1 MAEKVNIELEIKDN
15 VKSLKAQLREAQNE
29 VTQLSE
35 KFGATSKEAV
45 QAAKRAA
52 ELKDAI
58 ADAKDLTDAFNPDA
72 KFNALSNSIG
82 GVLNGFQAYEGALGL
97 IGVESEDLQQTLLK
111 VQSAM
116 ALSQGIQGALE
127 AKDSFVQLGAV
138 VKNVFAGM
146 TNASKAFAVTG
157 IGLLLLGLQ
166 QLATNWEKISQALGA
181 ATDEQRLNNRVLK
194 ESLESIGKELNAADK
209 LSNSLKDETLSRKE
223 KVKLIKQFQADYPGL
238 LKNINIE
245 KDSIEDINKQ
255 LTDNIQLLKLQAEAK
270 ALASIREETY
280 TKKSKLQLQLQ
291 QEALENASNWT
302 ITYGESAENGFL
314 GFNTASENATR
325 AAKEFTDIQNES
337 TLSLDKQIK
346 SINESEKAIQK
357 KIDALKKA
365 GARTG
370 ELTAEEQRAEELAK
384 QRAERQ
390 KEREKELRE
399 LRIAARREGYINEQN
414 AFNEFISQQEAT
426 ENEYLN
432 KLKTNQELEVQ
443 AVTDK
448 YFELLLR
455 AKQYKQDTT
464 LLEEARQKEL
474 DDINKKYLDKQKQD
488 LKDAQQQQLD
498 DQETFDELYRQNTTS
513 AKQLEIDAVN
523 EKYFYLIEQAK
534 QYGYDIVELEKRRAA
549 ELAIIDASIY
559 QHKEELRQNDIDMA
573 IQAIG
578 ILRGVFEKD
587 KNFQKAAIIAESAL
601 GVAKIIINTQ
611 AANAAALLT
620 PQAIATSGAAAVPV
634 IARNNISAGIGIAAN
649 IASTAKALQALGGGS
664 APSGSSS
671 PAGGGGGGGANGT
684 STPANFNIV
693 GNAGANPLAGLNQ
706 PIQAYVVSGQ
716 ITSAQE
722 LDRKQI
728 SYSSFP

>member
-1 MAEKVNIELEIKDN
+1 M
-15 VKSLKAQLREAQNE
+15 
-29 VTQLSE
+29 
-35 KFGATSKEAV
+35 
-45 QAAKRAA
+45 
-52 ELKDAI
+52 
-58 ADAKDLTDAFNPDA
+58 
-72 KFNALSNSIG
+72 
-82 GVLNGFQAYEGALGL
+82 
-97 IGVESEDLQQTLLK
+97 
-111 VQSAM
+111 
-116 ALSQGIQGALE
+116 
-127 AKDSFVQLGAV
+127 
-138 VKNVFAGM
+138 
-146 TNASKAFAVTG
+146 
-157 IGLLLLGLQ
+157 
-166 QLATNWEKISQALGA
+166 
-181 ATDEQRLNNRVLK
+181 
-194 ESLESIGKELNAADK
+194 
-209 LSNSLKDETLSRKE
+209 
-223 KVKLIKQFQADYPGL
+223 
-238 LKNINIE
+238 
-245 KDSIEDINKQ
+245 
-255 LTDNIQLLKLQAEAK
+255 
-270 ALASIREETY
+270 
-280 TKKSKLQLQLQ
+280 
-291 QEALENASNWT
+291 
-302 ITYGESAENGFL
+302 
-314 GFNTASENATR
+314 
-325 AAKEFTDIQNES
+325 
-337 TLSLDKQIK
+337 
-346 SINESEKAIQK
+346 
-357 KIDALKKA
+357 
-365 GARTG
+365 
-370 ELTAEEQRAEELAK
+370 
-384 QRAERQ
+384 
-390 KEREKELRE
+390 
-399 LRIAARREGYINEQN
+399 
-414 AFNEFISQQEAT
+414 NEFLAQKEAT

-464 LLEEARQKEL
+464 LLEKARQKEL
-474 DDINKKYLDKQKQD
+474 DDINKKYLDKQNQD

-498 DQETFDELYRQNTTS
+498 DKETFDELYRQNTTS

-523 EKYFYLIEQAK
+523 EKYFYLIQQAK
-534 QYGYDIVELEKRRAA
+534 QYRYDIKELEKRRAA

-578 ILRGVFEKD
+578 ILRGVFDKD

>member
-35 KFGATSKEAV
+35 KFGATSKEAIN
-45 QAAKRAA
+45 AAKRAA

-82 GVLNGFQAYEGALGL
+82 GVLNGFQAFEGALGL
-97 IGVESEDLQQTLLK
+97 IGVESEDLQETLLK

-116 ALSQGIQGALE
+116 ALSQGLQGALE
-127 AKDSFVQLGAV
+127 AKDAFVQLGAV
-138 VKNVFAGM
+138 VKNSFANM
-146 TNASKAFAVTG
+146 TAASKAFAVTG
-157 IGLLLLGLQ
+157 IGLLLTAVGLVIANFDKLKEAFSTTTQ
-166 QLATNWEKISQALGA
+166 AQKDLNSTIDAYKEGTKEAIKKTNEVGHAFQLARKGVMSKGEALKIYNDTLGDSFGKASSLNEAEKIFRDKTDAYIKATALRAQA
-181 ATDEQRLNNRVLK
+181 
-194 ESLESIGKELNAADK
+194 NA
-209 LSNSLKDETLSRKE
+209 LFS
-223 KVKLIKQFQADYPGL
+223 
-238 LKNINIE
+238 
-245 KDSIEDINKQ
+245 
-255 LTDNIQLLKLQAEAK
+255 K
-270 ALASIREETY
+270 A
-280 TKKSKLQLQLQ
+280 
-291 QEALENASNWT
+291 
-302 ITYGESAENGFL
+302 
-314 GFNTASENATR
+314 
-325 AAKEFTDIQNES
+325 
-337 TLSLDKQIK
+337 
-346 SINESEKAIQK
+346 
-357 KIDALKKA
+357 
-365 GARTG
+365 
-370 ELTAEEQRAEELAK
+370 AEEQADALAATLEDQRNWAEENVGVVTDAVAGFIDYQTLGYTEFGKKADEVQGKIYKNAQNREKQAK
-384 QRAERQ
+384 QNRSKALEDLGKDLLLEAETIEKANAIKSETESAYNKEQQEKAKEARQ
-390 KEREKELRE
+390 KILE
-399 LRIAARREGYINEQN
+399 ARREADIAEQ
-414 AFNEFISQQEAT
+414 AALNEFLAQKEAT

-432 KLKTNQELEVQ
+432 KTLTNQELEVQ
-443 AVTDK
+443 AVNDK

>member
-35 KFGATSKEAV
+35 KFGATSREAV

-325 AAKEFTDIQNES
+325 AAKKFTDIQNES

-464 LLEEARQKEL
+464 LLEKARQKEL
-474 DDINKKYLDKQKQD
+474 DDINKKYLDKQNQD
-488 LKDAQQQQLD
+488 LKDAQQKQLD
-498 DQETFDELYRQNTTS
+498 DKETFDELYRQNTTS

-523 EKYFYLIEQAK
+523 EKYFYLIQQAK
-534 QYGYDIVELEKRRAA
+534 QYHYDIKELEKRRAA

-664 APSGSSS
+664 APPPPS
-671 PAGGGGGGGANGT
+671 PPPPAGGGANGT